1 MWKKSETSERPS
13 KVSGQRAHPSPEMP
27 AHRSRVPRL
36 AIVGRKIRI
45 KGDVTGNEDLLI
57 EGRVEG
63 SVDLRAHSVTVGPQ
77 GDVKA
82 SIVGRIVTIEG
93 RVQGNLTAE
102 EQIVLLSSAD
112 VEGDLAAPRVVLED
126 GASFRG
132 GVDMGDRAPAGR
144 SGALG
149 RPKAKPVSPPR
160 PQETEAES
168 SDRAGV
174 EAEPD
179 QAHRV
184 TMG

>member
-1 MWKKSETSERPS
+1 MWKRSETSERPS
-13 KVSGQRAHPSPEMP
+13 KVAGQRVHPSTETP
-27 AHRSRVPRL
+27 AARSRVPRL

-45 KGDVTGNEDLLI
+45 KGEVTGNEDLLI

-77 GDVKA
+77 GEVKA

-93 RVQGNLTAE
+93 RVQGDLTAE
-102 EQIVLLSSAD
+102 EQIVLRRSAD
-112 VEGDLAAPRVVLED
+112 AEGDLAAPRVVLED
-126 GASFRG
+126 GAGFRG

-144 SGALG
+144 SGALA
-149 RPKAKPVSPPR
+149 RPSGKAVSPPQA
-160 PQETEAES
+160 QETEAGS
-168 SDRAGV
+168 SDRAGA